1 MVTKKKTATK
11 VTAKK
16 VEAPAPVEV
25 IPETPEAVE
34 SLRTTVI
41 SAAGRNKAVRED
53 LGNRLNTIRQQL
65 DSVMADLDK
74 FIILEG

>member
-1 MVTKKKTATK
+1 MVTKKTA
-11 VTAKK
+11 AKK
-16 VEAPAPVEV
+16 AATPATVEV
-25 IPETPEAVE
+25 ALETSETVE

-53 LGNRLNTIRQQL
+53 LGNRLNVIRQQL
-65 DSVMADLDK
+65 DSVMVDLDK